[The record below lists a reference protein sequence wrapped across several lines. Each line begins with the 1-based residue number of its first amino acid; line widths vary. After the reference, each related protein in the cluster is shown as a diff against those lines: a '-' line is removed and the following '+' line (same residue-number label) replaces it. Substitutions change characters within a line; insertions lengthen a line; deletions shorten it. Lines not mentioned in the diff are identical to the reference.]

1 MNSSFYF
8 KFAKTNLKKNSKT
21 YLPYILACISAIIM
35 FYTMDCIV
43 LNEGL
48 DKIRSAGSLKMVLKF
63 AVKVIALF
71 SIVFLFYTNS
81 FLIKRRKK
89 EIGLYN
95 VLGMEKKH
103 IAKVLSIETA
113 IVAVISLVLGVLGG
127 IIIGKLIFLILI
139 NLMKLDITIS
149 SSFSLSMPAIIQTI
163 ELFSMI
169 FASTLIVNLLQ
180 VKLTNPIELLKGG
193 QKGEKEPK
201 TSWIL
206 AILGVI
212 ELAVGYGLAINLE
225 SPLKAFNIFF
235 IAVILVIAGT
245 YSTFIA
251 GSIAFL
257 KILKKNK
264 KFFYKTNNFVL
275 VSGMIYR
282 MKQNA
287 VGLANICILSTAVL
301 LTISTT
307 VALYAGQES
316 SLKIT
321 YPLDVA
327 ISIGNAT
334 AKATAKEKDKVANMI
349 KEEAHKTDVTL
360 KNQVEFDHKE
370 LMTLQNKNSFEI
382 PKADVSVMT
391 DIKSIKIYTLED
403 YNKIE
408 GKAVSLKDNE
418 VLIFS
423 VGKEFNYDSIVISGK
438 KFKVKGKLNK
448 IKIANKNKN
457 NIIDEYRIIVKDMN
471 AFKDTSEEKNVKGFV
486 NANESISFD
495 IDGNK
500 EDTIKFC
507 DSLKSHINAM
517 KNSSFKSIYTDRE
530 DFYIFNGGFIFIGC
544 FLGLLF
550 TMGTVL
556 IIYYKQISEGYDDSE
571 RFKILQKVG
580 MSKKEVKNTINKQI
594 LMVFFLPLAV
604 AVIHIA
610 VAFNVVSK
618 LLSLFGLFSTSALIL
633 AIAGTVVIFAVLY
646 AVVYGLTAKTY
657 YKIVQQEN

>member
-21 YLPYILACISAIIM
+21 YLPYMLACICSIIM
-35 FYTMDCIV
+35 FYTMDCLV

-48 DKIRSAGSLKMVLKF
+48 NKIRRPETLKMILKF
-63 AVKVIALF
+63 AVKVIAVF

-103 IAKVLSIETA
+103 IAKVLSIETI
-113 IVAVISLVLGVLGG
+113 IVAATSLVLGILGG
-127 IIIGKLIFLILI
+127 IIVGKLMFLILI

-149 SSFSLSMPAIIQTI
+149 SSFSLSVPAIIQTI

-169 FASTLIVNLLQ
+169 FVATLIANLLQ

-193 QKGEKEPK
+193 QKGEKQPK

-206 AILGVI
+206 AISGVI
-212 ELAVGYGLAINLE
+212 ELAVGYGLALYME
-225 SPLKAFNIFF
+225 SPLKAFVIFF

-245 YSTFIA
+245 YSTFTA

-264 KFFYKTNNFVL
+264 KFFYKTNNFVS

-307 VALYAGQES
+307 VALYVGQES

-327 ISIGNAT
+327 ISIGNSS
-334 AKATAKEKDKVANMI
+334 AKEKDSVANMI
-349 KEEAHKTDVTL
+349 KEEAHKSNVTL
-360 KNQVEFDHKE
+360 KNGVEFEDKE
-370 LMTLQNKNSFEI
+370 LMTLQNGNSFKTA
-382 PKADVSVMT
+382 KADLSALSG
-391 DIKSIKIYTLED
+391 IKSIHLYTLED
-403 YNKIE
+403 YNKME
-408 GKAVSLKDNE
+408 GKATSLKDNE

-438 KFKVKGKLNK
+438 EFKVKGKLNK

-457 NIIDEYRIIVKDMN
+457 NLVDDYRIIVKDMTTL
-471 AFKDTSEEKNVKGFV
+471 KDAYEEKNANELV
-486 NANESISFD
+486 NATHRIAFD

-507 DSLKSHINAM
+507 DSLKNHINAM
-517 KNSSFKSIYTDRE
+517 KDIDFESIYTARE
-530 DFYIFNGGFIFIGC
+530 DFYIVNGGFIFIGC

-571 RFKILQKVG
+571 RFKIMQKVG

-604 AVIHIA
+604 AAVHIA

>member
-48 DKIRSAGSLKMVLKF
+48 DKIKGADSLKMILKF
-63 AVKVIALF
+63 AVNVIALF

-103 IAKVLSIETA
+103 IAKVLSIETV
-113 IVAVISLVLGVLGG
+113 IVATISLVLGILGG
-127 IIIGKLIFLILI
+127 IIVGKLMFLILI

-149 SSFSLSMPAIIQTI
+149 SSFSLSVPAIIQTI

-169 FASTLIVNLLQ
+169 FVAILIGNLLQ

-206 AILGVI
+206 AISGVI
-212 ELAVGYGLAINLE
+212 ELAIGYGLAMYIE
-225 SPLKAFNIFF
+225 SPLKVFDIFF

-245 YSTFIA
+245 YSTFTA
-251 GSIAFL
+251 GSIALL
-257 KILKKNK
+257 KMLKKNK
-264 KFFYKTNNFVL
+264 KFFYKTKNFVS

-316 SLKIT
+316 SLKIS

-334 AKATAKEKDKVANMI
+334 AKEKDRVANMI
-349 KEEAHKTDVTL
+349 KEEAEKSGVTL
-360 KNQVEFDHKE
+360 KNQVELDDKE
-370 LMTLQNKNSFEI
+370 LMTFQNENSFKI
-382 PKADVSVMT
+382 AKADVSVMS
-391 DIKSIKIYTLED
+391 DIKSLHLYTLED
-403 YNKIE
+403 YNKME
-408 GKAVSLKDNE
+408 GKAVALKDNE

-438 KFKVKGKLNK
+438 EFKVKGKLNK

-457 NIIDEYRIIVKDMN
+457 NLIDEYRIIVKDTN
-471 AFKDTSEEKNVKGFV
+471 ALKDTYEEKNANELV
-486 NANESISFD
+486 NANASIAFD
-495 IDGNK
+495 IDGTK

-517 KNSSFKSIYTDRE
+517 KDSNFQSIYTDRE
-530 DFYIFNGGFIFIGC
+530 EFYIFNGGFIFIGC

-571 RFKILQKVG
+571 RFKIMQKVG

-618 LLSLFGLFSTSALIL
+618 LLSLFGLFSTSTLIL
-633 AIAGTVVIFAVLY
+633 AIAGTVAIFAVLY
-646 AVVYGLTAKTY
+646 AVVYRLTAKTY

>member
-1 MNSSFYF
+1 MNNSLYF
-8 KFAKTNLKKNSKT
+8 RIAKTNLKKNSKT

-48 DKIRSAGSLKMVLKF
+48 DKIRGAGSLKMILKF
-63 AVKVIALF
+63 AVKVIGLF

-103 IAKVLSIETA
+103 IAKVLFIETI
-113 IVAVISLVLGVLGG
+113 IVAVTSLGLGVLGG
-127 IIIGKLIFLILI
+127 IILGKLMFLILI

-149 SSFSLSMPAIIQTI
+149 SSFSLSLPAIIQTV
-163 ELFSMI
+163 ELFIVI
-169 FASTLIVNLLQ
+169 FVATLIANLLQ
-180 VKLTNPIELLKGG
+180 VKLISPIELLKGG

-206 AILGVI
+206 AIFGVI
-212 ELAVGYGLAINLE
+212 ELAVGYGLAMYID
-225 SPLKAFNIFF
+225 SPLKAITTFF

-245 YSTFIA
+245 YSTFTA

-264 KFFYKTNNFVL
+264 KFFYKTKNFVS

-321 YPLDVA
+321 YPLDVT
-327 ISIGNAT
+327 ISIGNIA
-334 AKATAKEKDKVANMI
+334 AKEKDRVANMI
-349 KEEAHKTDVTL
+349 KEEATKSGVTL
-360 KNQVEFDHKE
+360 KNQVEFDDRQ
-370 LMTLQNKNSFEI
+370 LITLQNKNSFKIANKENI
-382 PKADVSVMT
+382 SVMS
-391 DIKSIKIYTLED
+391 DIKSIHLYTLEA
-403 YNKIE
+403 YNKME
-408 GKAVSLKDNE
+408 GKVVTLKDNE

-423 VGKEFNYDSIVISGK
+423 VGKEFNYDSIVINDK
-438 KFKVKGKLNK
+438 KFKVKDKLNN

-457 NIIDEYRIIVKDMN
+457 NLTDEYRIIVKDMS
-471 AFKDTSEEKNVKGFV
+471 TLKNTYEGK
-486 NANESISFD
+486 NANELVNATDSIAFD

-500 EDTIKFC
+500 EDTIQFC

-517 KNSSFKSIYTDRE
+517 KNSSFQSIYTDRE

-571 RFKILQKVG
+571 RFKIMQKVG

-618 LLSLFGLFSTSALIL
+618 LLSLFGLFSTSTLIL

-646 AVVYGLTAKTY
+646 AVVYRLTAKTY
-657 YKIVQQEN
+657 YKIVQKEN

>member
-48 DKIRSAGSLKMVLKF
+48 DKIRRAEALKMILKS

-71 SIVFLFYTNS
+71 SMIFLFYTNS

-103 IAKVLSIETA
+103 IAKVLSIETV
-113 IVAVISLVLGVLGG
+113 IVAIISLVLGILGG
-127 IIIGKLIFLILI
+127 IIVGKLMFLILI

-149 SSFSLSMPAIIQTI
+149 SSFSISVPAMIQTI

-169 FASTLIVNLLQ
+169 FAATLIVNLLQ
-180 VKLTNPIELLKGG
+180 VRLANPIQLLKGG

-206 AILGVI
+206 AISGVI
-212 ELAVGYGLAINLE
+212 ELAVGYGLAMYIE
-225 SPLKAFNIFF
+225 SPLKAFTIFC
-235 IAVILVIAGT
+235 IGVILIIAGT

-264 KFFYKTNNFVL
+264 KFFYKTKNFVS

-287 VGLANICILSTAVL
+287 VGMANICILSTAVL

-307 VALYAGQES
+307 VALYVGQES
-316 SLKIT
+316 SLKIA

-327 ISIGNAT
+327 ISIRNRA
-334 AKATAKEKDKVANMI
+334 ATAKEKDKVANMI
-349 KEEAHKTDVTL
+349 KEEAHKSHVTL
-360 KNQVEFDHKE
+360 KNQVEFDDKE
-370 LMTLQNKNSFEI
+370 LMTLQDKNSFKI
-382 PKADVSVMT
+382 PNPEVPVAT
-391 DIKSIKIYTLED
+391 DIKSIYLYTLKD
-403 YNKIE
+403 YNKME
-408 GKAVSLKDNE
+408 GKSVALKDNE

-423 VGKEFNYDSIVISGK
+423 DGKEFNYDSIVINDK
-438 KFKVKGKLNK
+438 KFKVKDNLNK

-457 NIIDEYRIIVKDMN
+457 EVIDKYRIIVKDMN
-471 AFKDTSEEKNVKGFV
+471 TLKDISEEKNVTGFV
-486 NANESISFD
+486 NSNESIAFD

-500 EDTIKFC
+500 EDALKFC
-507 DSLKSHINAM
+507 DSLKSHITAM
-517 KNSSFKSIYTDRE
+517 KDINLKSIYTARE
-530 DFYIFNGGFIFIGC
+530 DFYILNGGFIFIGC

-571 RFKILQKVG
+571 RFKIMQKVG

-594 LMVFFLPLAV
+594 LMVFFFPLAV

-610 VAFNVVSK
+610 FTFNVVSK
-618 LLSLFGLFSTSALIL
+618 LLSWFGLFRTSTLIL

>member
-1 MNSSFYF
+1 
-8 KFAKTNLKKNSKT
+8 
-21 YLPYILACISAIIM
+21 
-35 FYTMDCIV
+35 
-43 LNEGL
+43 
-48 DKIRSAGSLKMVLKF
+48 
-63 AVKVIALF
+63 
-71 SIVFLFYTNS
+71 
-81 FLIKRRKK
+81 
-89 EIGLYN
+89 
-95 VLGMEKKH
+95 
-103 IAKVLSIETA
+103 
-113 IVAVISLVLGVLGG
+113 
-127 IIIGKLIFLILI
+127 
-139 NLMKLDITIS
+139 
-149 SSFSLSMPAIIQTI
+149 QTI

-169 FASTLIVNLLQ
+169 FVATLIANLLQ

-201 TSWIL
+201 ASWIL
-206 AILGVI
+206 AISGVI
-212 ELAVGYGLAINLE
+212 ELAVGYGLAIYIE
-225 SPLKAFNIFF
+225 TPLKAFTIFF

-245 YSTFIA
+245 YSTFTA

-257 KILKKNK
+257 KMLKKNK
-264 KFFYKTNNFVL
+264 KFFYKTKNFVS

-321 YPLDVA
+321 YPLDVS
-327 ISIGNAT
+327 ISIRNA
-334 AKATAKEKDKVANMI
+334 AAKEKDKVANMI
-349 KEEAHKTDVTL
+349 KEEAAKSHVTL
-360 KNQVEFDHKE
+360 KNQVEFDDKE
-370 LMTLQNKNSFEI
+370 LMTLQDKNSFKI
-382 PKADVSVMT
+382 LKADVPDVS
-391 DIKSIKIYTLED
+391 DIRSIHLYTLEA
-403 YNKIE
+403 YNKME
-408 GKAVSLKDNE
+408 GKAVALKDNE

-423 VGKEFNYDSIVISGK
+423 VGKEFDYDSIVISGK
-438 KFKVKGKLNK
+438 EFKVKDKLNK

-457 NIIDEYRIIVKDMN
+457 NLTDEYRIVVKDMN
-471 AFKDTSEEKNVKGFV
+471 TLKDIYEQKSTNELA
-486 NANESISFD
+486 NATDSIAFD

-507 DSLKSHINAM
+507 DSLNSHINSV

-571 RFKILQKVG
+571 RFKIMQKVG

-604 AVIHIA
+604 AVIHIV

-618 LLSLFGLFSTSALIL
+618 LLTLFGLFSTSTLIL
-633 AIAGTVVIFAVLY
+633 SIAGTVVIFAVLY
-646 AVVYGLTAKTY
+646 SVVYGLTAKTY

>member
-1 MNSSFYF
+1 MNKSFYF

-48 DKIRSAGSLKMVLKF
+48 NKIRSAGSLKMILKF
-63 AVKVIALF
+63 AIKVIGLF

-103 IAKVLSIETA
+103 IAKVLSIETV
-113 IVAVISLVLGVLGG
+113 IVAIISLVLGILGG
-127 IIIGKLIFLILI
+127 IIVGKLMFLILI

-149 SSFSLSMPAIIQTI
+149 SSFSISVPAIIQTI

-169 FASTLIVNLLQ
+169 FVATLIANLLQ

-201 TSWIL
+201 ASWIL
-206 AILGVI
+206 AISGVI
-212 ELAVGYGLAINLE
+212 ELAVGYGPAMYIE
-225 SPLKAFNIFF
+225 TPLKAFNIFF
-235 IAVILVIAGT
+235 IAVILVIVGT
-245 YSTFIA
+245 YSTFTA
-251 GSIAFL
+251 GSIALL
-257 KILKKNK
+257 KMLKKNK
-264 KFFYKTNNFVL
+264 KFFYKTKNFVS

-307 VALYAGQES
+307 IALYAGQES

-321 YPLDVA
+321 YPLDVS
-327 ISIGNAT
+327 ISIRN
-334 AKATAKEKDKVANMI
+334 ATAKEKDKVANMI
-349 KEEAHKTDVTL
+349 KEEAAKSHVTL
-360 KNQVEFDHKE
+360 KNQVEFDDKE
-370 LMTLQNKNSFEI
+370 LMTLQNENSFKI
-382 PKADVSVMT
+382 LKADVPDVS
-391 DIKSIKIYTLED
+391 DIRSIHLYTLEA
-403 YNKIE
+403 YNKME
-408 GKAVSLKDNE
+408 GKAVALKDNE

-438 KFKVKGKLNK
+438 EFKVKDKLNK

-457 NIIDEYRIIVKDMN
+457 NLIDEYRIIVKDMN
-471 AFKDTSEEKNVKGFV
+471 TIKDTYEEKN
-486 NANESISFD
+486 ANELINATHRIAFD

-507 DSLKSHINAM
+507 DSLKSHINNV

-571 RFKILQKVG
+571 RFKIMQKVG

-610 VAFNVVSK
+610 VAINVVSK
-618 LLSLFGLFSTSALIL
+618 LLTLFGLFSTSTLIL
-633 AIAGTVVIFAVLY
+633 SIAGTVVIFAVLY

>member
-1 MNSSFYF
+1 MNKSFYL
-8 KFAKTNLKKNSKT
+8 KFAKTNLKKNRKT

-48 DKIRSAGSLKMVLKF
+48 NKIRSAGSLKMILKF
-63 AVKVIALF
+63 AIKVIGLF

-103 IAKVLSIETA
+103 IAKVLSIETV
-113 IVAVISLVLGVLGG
+113 IVAIISLVLGILGG
-127 IIIGKLIFLILI
+127 IIVGKLMFLILI

-149 SSFSLSMPAIIQTI
+149 SSFSISVPAIIQTI

-169 FASTLIVNLLQ
+169 FVATLIANLLQ

-201 TSWIL
+201 ASWIL
-206 AILGVI
+206 AISGVI
-212 ELAVGYGLAINLE
+212 ELAVGYGLAMYIE
-225 SPLKAFNIFF
+225 TPLKAFNIFF
-235 IAVILVIAGT
+235 IAVILVIVGT
-245 YSTFIA
+245 YSTFTA
-251 GSIAFL
+251 GSIALL
-257 KILKKNK
+257 KMLKKNK
-264 KFFYKTNNFVL
+264 KFFYKTKNFVS

-327 ISIGNAT
+327 ISIRN
-334 AKATAKEKDKVANMI
+334 ATAKEKDKVANMI
-349 KEEAHKTDVTL
+349 KEEAAKSDVTL
-360 KNQVEFDHKE
+360 KNQVEFDDKE
-370 LMTLQNKNSFEI
+370 LMTLQNENSFKI
-382 PKADVSVMT
+382 ANKADNLSFMS
-391 DIKSIKIYTLED
+391 DIKSIHLYTLEA
-403 YNKIE
+403 YNKME
-408 GKAVSLKDNE
+408 GKSVALKDNE

-438 KFKVKGKLNK
+438 KFKVKDKLNN

-457 NIIDEYRIIVKDMN
+457 NLTDEYRIVVKDMN
-471 AFKDTSEEKNVKGFV
+471 TLKDIYEQKSTNELA
-486 NANESISFD
+486 NATDRIAFD

-507 DSLKSHINAM
+507 DSLNSHITAM
-517 KNSSFKSIYTDRE
+517 KDISFKSIYTDRE

-571 RFKILQKVG
+571 RFKIMQKVG

-618 LLSLFGLFSTSALIL
+618 LLSLFGLFSTNTLIL
-633 AIAGTVVIFAVLY
+633 SIAGTVVIFAVLY

>member
-35 FYTMDCIV
+35 FYTMDCVV

-48 DKIRSAGSLKMVLKF
+48 DKIRRADDLKMILKS

-71 SIVFLFYTNS
+71 SMVFLFYTNS

-103 IAKVLSIETA
+103 IAKVLSIETV
-113 IVAVISLVLGVLGG
+113 IVAIISLVLGILGG
-127 IIIGKLIFLILI
+127 IIVGKLMFLILI

-149 SSFSLSMPAIIQTI
+149 SSFSISVPAIIQTI
-163 ELFSMI
+163 GLFSMI
-169 FASTLIVNLLQ
+169 FAAILIANLLQ
-180 VKLTNPIELLKGG
+180 VKLKSPIELLKGG

-201 TSWIL
+201 ASWIL
-206 AILGVI
+206 AVSGVI
-212 ELAVGYGLAINLE
+212 ELAVGYGLEINIE
-225 SPLKAFNIFF
+225 SPLKAFTIFS
-235 IAVILVIAGT
+235 IAVILIIVGT

-257 KILKKNK
+257 KVLKKNK
-264 KFFYKTNNFVL
+264 KFFYKTKNFVS

-287 VGLANICILSTAVL
+287 VGLATICILSTAVL

-316 SLKIT
+316 GLKIA

-334 AKATAKEKDKVANMI
+334 ATEKDKVANMI
-349 KEEAHKTDVTL
+349 KEEANKSHITL
-360 KNQVEFDHKE
+360 KNQIEFYDKQ
-370 LMTLQNKNSFEI
+370 LMTVQNENSFKI
-382 PKADVSVMT
+382 PKLEGAGTT
-391 DIKSIKIYTLED
+391 DFKSIHLYTLED

-408 GKAVSLKDNE
+408 GKDVSLKDNE

-423 VGKEFNYDSIVISGK
+423 VSKEFNYDSIVISDK
-438 KFKVKGKLNK
+438 KFKVKDKLDK

-457 NIIDEYRIIVKDMN
+457 KITGEYRIIVKDMN
-471 AFKDTSEEKNVKGFV
+471 TLKDIYEEKN
-486 NANESISFD
+486 ANELVFANDRIAFD

-500 EDTIKFC
+500 EETIKFC
-507 DSLKSHINAM
+507 DSLKSRISVM
-517 KNSSFKSIYTDRE
+517 KNSYLLSIYTDRE
-530 DFYIFNGGFIFIGC
+530 NFYIVNGGFIFIGC
-544 FLGLLF
+544 FLALLF

-571 RFKILQKVG
+571 RFKIMQKVG

-610 VAFNVVSK
+610 VAFNVVFK
-618 LLSLFGLFSTSALIL
+618 LLSWFGLYSTSTLIL

-657 YKIVQQEN
+657 YKIVQKEN

>member
-48 DKIRSAGSLKMVLKF
+48 DKIRSADSLKMILKF
-63 AVKVIALF
+63 AVKVIGLF

-103 IAKVLSIETA
+103 IAKVLSIETV
-113 IVAVISLVLGVLGG
+113 IVATISLVLGILGG
-127 IIIGKLIFLILI
+127 IIVGKLMFLILI

-149 SSFSLSMPAIIQTI
+149 SSFSISVPAIIQTI
-163 ELFSMI
+163 GLFSMI
-169 FASTLIVNLLQ
+169 FAAILIGNLLQ

-206 AILGVI
+206 AISGVI
-212 ELAVGYGLAINLE
+212 ELAVGYGLAMYME
-225 SPLKAFNIFF
+225 SPLKAFTTFF

-245 YSTFIA
+245 YSTFTA

-264 KFFYKTNNFVL
+264 KFFYKTKNFVS

-307 VALYAGQES
+307 VALYVGQES
-316 SLKIT
+316 SLKIA
-321 YPLDVA
+321 YPLDVS
-327 ISIGNAT
+327 ISIGNRA
-334 AKATAKEKDKVANMI
+334 AKENDKVANMI
-349 KEEAHKTDVTL
+349 KEEAAKSHVTL
-360 KNQVEFDHKE
+360 KNQVEFDDKE
-370 LMTLQNKNSFEI
+370 LITLQDKNSFKI
-382 PKADVSVMT
+382 PKADVPVTT
-391 DIKSIKIYTLED
+391 DIKSIHLYTLED
-403 YNKIE
+403 YNKME

-423 VGKEFNYDSIVISGK
+423 VGKEFNYDSIVINGK
-438 KFKVKGKLNK
+438 EFKVKDNLNK

-457 NIIDEYRIIVKDMN
+457 NLIDEYRIIVKDMN
-471 AFKDTSEEKNVKGFV
+471 TLKDTSEEKNVTGFV
-486 NANESISFD
+486 FANDRIAFD
-495 IDGNK
+495 VDGNK

-507 DSLKSHINAM
+507 DSLKSHITAM
-517 KNSSFKSIYTDRE
+517 KDSNFKSIYTDRE

-571 RFKILQKVG
+571 RFKIMQKVG

-618 LLSLFGLFSTSALIL
+618 LLSLFGLFSTNILIL
-633 AIAGTVVIFAVLY
+633 SIAGTVVIFAVLY

>member
-1 MNSSFYF
+1 MNNSLYF
-8 KFAKTNLKKNSKT
+8 RIAKTNLKKNSKT

-48 DKIRSAGSLKMVLKF
+48 DKIRGAGSLKMILKF
-63 AVKVIALF
+63 AVKVIGLF

-103 IAKVLSIETA
+103 IAKVLFIETV
-113 IVAVISLVLGVLGG
+113 IVAVTSLVLGILGG
-127 IIIGKLIFLILI
+127 IIVGKLMFLILI

-149 SSFSLSMPAIIQTI
+149 SSFSLSLPAIIQTV
-163 ELFSMI
+163 ELFIVI
-169 FASTLIVNLLQ
+169 FVATLIVNLLQ
-180 VKLTNPIELLKGG
+180 VKLISPIELLKGG

-206 AILGVI
+206 AIFGVI
-212 ELAVGYGLAINLE
+212 ELAVGYGLAINID
-225 SPLKAFNIFF
+225 SPLKAITTFF

-245 YSTFIA
+245 YSTFTA

-264 KFFYKTNNFVL
+264 KFFYKTKNFVS

-287 VGLANICILSTAVL
+287 IGLANICILSTAVL

-321 YPLDVA
+321 YPLDVT
-327 ISIGNAT
+327 ISIGNIA
-334 AKATAKEKDKVANMI
+334 AKEKDRVANMI
-349 KEEAHKTDVTL
+349 KEEATKSGVTL
-360 KNQVEFDHKE
+360 KSQVEFDDKQ
-370 LMTLQNKNSFEI
+370 LITLQNKNSFKIANKENI
-382 PKADVSVMT
+382 SVMS
-391 DIKSIKIYTLED
+391 DIKSIHLYTLEA
-403 YNKIE
+403 YNKME
-408 GKAVSLKDNE
+408 GKVVTLKDNE

-423 VGKEFNYDSIVISGK
+423 VGKEFNYDSIVINDK
-438 KFKVKGKLNK
+438 KFKVKDKLNN

-457 NIIDEYRIIVKDMN
+457 NLTDEYRIIVKDMS
-471 AFKDTSEEKNVKGFV
+471 TLKNTYEGK
-486 NANESISFD
+486 NANELVNATDSIAFD

-500 EDTIKFC
+500 EDTIQFC

-517 KNSSFKSIYTDRE
+517 KNSSFQSIYTDRE

-571 RFKILQKVG
+571 RFKIMQKVG

-594 LMVFFLPLAV
+594 LIVFFLPLAV

-618 LLSLFGLFSTSALIL
+618 LLSLFGLFSTSTLIL

-646 AVVYGLTAKTY
+646 AVVYRLTAKTY
-657 YKIVQQEN
+657 YKIVQKEN

>member
-48 DKIRSAGSLKMVLKF
+48 DKIRRAETLKMILKF
-63 AVKVIALF
+63 AVKVIAIF

-103 IAKVLSIETA
+103 IAKVLSIETL
-113 IVAVISLVLGVLGG
+113 IVAAISLVLGIFGG
-127 IIIGKLIFLILI
+127 IIVGKLMFLILI
-139 NLMKLDITIS
+139 NLTKLDITIS
-149 SSFSLSMPAIIQTI
+149 SSFSISVPAIIQTI
-163 ELFSMI
+163 ELFSII
-169 FASTLIVNLLQ
+169 FAAILIGNLLQ

-206 AILGVI
+206 AISGVI

-225 SPLKAFNIFF
+225 SPLKAFTTFF
-235 IAVILVIAGT
+235 IAVILVIVGT
-245 YSTFIA
+245 YSTFTA

-257 KILKKNK
+257 KMLKKNK
-264 KFFYKTNNFVL
+264 KFFYKTKNFVS

-327 ISIGNAT
+327 ISIRN
-334 AKATAKEKDKVANMI
+334 ATAKEKDKVANMI
-349 KEEAHKTDVTL
+349 KEEAVKSDVTL
-360 KNQVEFDHKE
+360 KSQVEFDDKE
-370 LMTLQNKNSFEI
+370 LMTVQDKNSFKI
-382 PKADVSVMT
+382 LKADVPDVS
-391 DIKSIKIYTLED
+391 DIRSIHLYTLEA
-403 YNKIE
+403 YNKME
-408 GKAVSLKDNE
+408 GKAVALKDNE

-457 NIIDEYRIIVKDMN
+457 NLIDEYRIIVKDMN
-471 AFKDTSEEKNVKGFV
+471 IIKDTHEEKN
-486 NANESISFD
+486 ANELINATHRIAFD

-507 DSLKSHINAM
+507 DSLKSHINDM
-517 KNSSFKSIYTDRE
+517 KNSSFQSIYTARE
-530 DFYIFNGGFIFIGC
+530 EFYIDNGGFIFIGC

-550 TMGTVL
+550 TMGIVL

-571 RFKILQKVG
+571 RFKIMQKVG
-580 MSKKEVKNTINKQI
+580 MSKKQVKNTINKQI

-604 AVIHIA
+604 AAIHIA

-618 LLSLFGLFSTSALIL
+618 LLSLFGPFSTSTLIL
-633 AIAGTVVIFAVLY
+633 AISGTVVIFAVLY

>member
-21 YLPYILACISAIIM
+21 YLPYILACISSIIM

-103 IAKVLSIETA
+103 IAKVLSIETV
-113 IVAVISLVLGVLGG
+113 IVAAISLVLGILGG
-127 IIIGKLIFLILI
+127 IIVGKLIFLMLI

-149 SSFSLSMPAIIQTI
+149 SSFSISVPAIIQTI

-169 FASTLIVNLLQ
+169 FAAVLIGNLLQ

-201 TSWIL
+201 ISWIL
-206 AILGVI
+206 AISGVI
-212 ELAVGYGLAINLE
+212 ELAVGYGLAMYIE
-225 SPLKAFNIFF
+225 SPLKAFTTFF
-235 IAVILVIAGT
+235 IAVILVIVGT
-245 YSTFIA
+245 YSTFTA
-251 GSIAFL
+251 GSIALL
-257 KILKKNK
+257 KMLKKNK
-264 KFFYKTNNFVL
+264 KFFYKTKNFVS

-301 LTISTT
+301 LTVSTT

-327 ISIGNAT
+327 ISIRN
-334 AKATAKEKDKVANMI
+334 ATAKEKDSVANMI
-349 KEEAHKTDVTL
+349 KEEVHKSDVTL
-360 KNQVEFDHKE
+360 KNQVEFDDKE
-370 LMTLQNKNSFEI
+370 LMTVQDENSFKI
-382 PKADVSVMT
+382 ANKADDISVVMS
-391 DIKSIKIYTLED
+391 DIKSIHFYTLED
-403 YNKIE
+403 YNKME
-408 GKAVSLKDNE
+408 GKAASLKDNE

-423 VGKEFNYDSIVISGK
+423 IGKEFNYDSIVISGK
-438 KFKVKGKLNK
+438 EFKVKGKLNK

-457 NIIDEYRIIVKDMN
+457 NIIDEYRIVVKDMN
-471 AFKDTSEEKNVKGFV
+471 TVKDTYEEKNANELV
-486 NANESISFD
+486 NATHRIAFD

-500 EDTIKFC
+500 ENTIKFC

-517 KNSSFKSIYTDRE
+517 KDSNFKSIYTDRQ
-530 DFYIFNGGFIFIGC
+530 DFYIVNGGFIFIGC

-556 IIYYKQISEGYDDSE
+556 IIYYKQMSEGYDDCE

-580 MSKKEVKNTINKQI
+580 MSKKEVRNTINKQI

-618 LLSLFGLFSTSALIL
+618 LLSLFGLFSTSALIF

-646 AVVYGLTAKTY
+646 VVVYGLTAKTY
-657 YKIVQQEN
+657 YKIVQQE

>member
-48 DKIRSAGSLKMVLKF
+48 DKIRHADTLKMILKF
-63 AVKVIALF
+63 AVKVIGLF

-103 IAKVLSIETA
+103 IAKVLSIETL
-113 IVAVISLVLGVLGG
+113 IIAVISLVLGILGG
-127 IIIGKLIFLILI
+127 IIVGKLMFLILI
-139 NLMKLDITIS
+139 NLTKLDITIS
-149 SSFSLSMPAIIQTI
+149 SSFSISVPAIIQTI
-163 ELFSMI
+163 ELFSII
-169 FASTLIVNLLQ
+169 FAAILIGNLLQ

-206 AILGVI
+206 AISGVI

-225 SPLKAFNIFF
+225 SPLKAFTTFF
-235 IAVILVIAGT
+235 IAVILVIVGT
-245 YSTFIA
+245 YSTFTA

-257 KILKKNK
+257 KMLKKNK
-264 KFFYKTNNFVL
+264 KFFYKTKNFVS

-316 SLKIT
+316 SLKIA
-321 YPLDVA
+321 YPLDVS

-334 AKATAKEKDKVANMI
+334 ALGKDRVANMI
-349 KEEAHKTDVTL
+349 KEEAHKSHVTL
-360 KNQVEFDHKE
+360 NNQVEFDDKE
-370 LMTLQNKNSFEI
+370 LMTLQDKNSFKTA
-382 PKADVSVMT
+382 KADVPDVS
-391 DIKSIKIYTLED
+391 DIKSIHLYTLEA
-403 YNKIE
+403 YNKME
-408 GKAVSLKDNE
+408 GKAVALKDNE

-438 KFKVKGKLNK
+438 KFKVKEKLNK

-457 NIIDEYRIIVKDMN
+457 NLIDEYRIIVKDMN
-471 AFKDTSEEKNVKGFV
+471 SLKDTYEEKN
-486 NANESISFD
+486 ANELINVTHRIAFD

-507 DSLKSHINAM
+507 DSLKSHINDM
-517 KNSSFKSIYTDRE
+517 KNSSFQSIYTARE
-530 DFYIFNGGFIFIGC
+530 EFYIDNGGFIFIGC

-550 TMGTVL
+550 TMGIVL
-556 IIYYKQISEGYDDSE
+556 IIYYKQISEGYDDGE
-571 RFKILQKVG
+571 RFKIMQKVG
-580 MSKKEVKNTINKQI
+580 MSKKQVKNTINKQI

-604 AVIHIA
+604 AAIHIA

-618 LLSLFGLFSTSALIL
+618 ILSLFGPFSTSTLIL
-633 AIAGTVVIFAVLY
+633 AISGTVVIFAVLY

>member
-1 MNSSFYF
+1 MNRSFYF

-21 YLPYILACISAIIM
+21 YLPYIIASICAIIM
-35 FYTMDCIV
+35 FYTMDCLV

-48 DKIRSAGSLKMVLKF
+48 NKIRRADALKMILKS

-71 SIVFLFYTNS
+71 SMVFLFYTNS

-103 IAKVLSIETA
+103 IAKVLSIETV
-113 IVAVISLVLGVLGG
+113 IVAIISLGLGILGG
-127 IIIGKLIFLILI
+127 IIVGKLIFLILI

-149 SSFSLSMPAIIQTI
+149 SSFSLSVPAIIQTI
-163 ELFSMI
+163 GLFSMI
-169 FASTLIVNLLQ
+169 FASILIVNLLQ
-180 VKLTNPIELLKGG
+180 VKLKSPIELLKGG

-206 AILGVI
+206 AISGII
-212 ELAVGYGLAINLE
+212 ELAVGYGIAMYIE
-225 SPLKAFNIFF
+225 SPLKEFTIFC
-235 IAVILVIAGT
+235 IGVILVIAGT

-257 KILKKNK
+257 KMLKKNK
-264 KFFYKTNNFVL
+264 KFFYKTNNFVS

-307 VALYAGQES
+307 VALYVGQES
-316 SLKIT
+316 SLKIA
-321 YPLDVA
+321 YPLDVS
-327 ISIGNAT
+327 ISIGNKA
-334 AKATAKEKDKVANMI
+334 AKANDKVANMI
-349 KEEAHKTDVTL
+349 KEEADKSHVTL
-360 KNQVEFDHKE
+360 KNQIEFYDKQ
-370 LMTLQNKNSFEI
+370 LMTVQNENSFKI
-382 PKADVSVMT
+382 PNLEGLVTT
-391 DIKSIKIYTLED
+391 DFKFIHLNTLED
-403 YNKIE
+403 YNKME
-408 GKAVSLKDNE
+408 GKAASLKDNE

-438 KFKVKGKLNK
+438 KFKVKDHLNK

-457 NIIDEYRIIVKDMN
+457 NMADKYIIIVKDMN
-471 AFKDTSEEKNVKGFV
+471 TLKDTSEEKNVTPCVSTNDRIGFDV
-486 NANESISFD
+486 
-495 IDGNK
+495 DGNK

-507 DSLKSHINAM
+507 DSLESHINAM
-517 KNSSFKSIYTDRE
+517 KDSRYRSIYAARE
-530 DFYIFNGGFIFIGC
+530 EAYIVNGGFIFIGC

-556 IIYYKQISEGYDDSE
+556 IIYYKQISEGYDDNE
-571 RFKILQKVG
+571 RFKIMQKVG

-594 LMVFFLPLAV
+594 LMVFFFPLAV
-604 AVIHIA
+604 AVMHI
-610 VAFNVVSK
+610 VFTFNVVSK
-618 LLSLFGLFSTSALIL
+618 LLSWFGLLSTSTSIL

>member
-1 MNSSFYF
+1 MNNSLYF
-8 KFAKTNLKKNSKT
+8 RIAKTNLKKNSKT

-48 DKIRSAGSLKMVLKF
+48 DKIRGAGSLKMILKF
-63 AVKVIALF
+63 AVKVIGLF
-71 SIVFLFYTNS
+71 SVVFLFYTNS

-103 IAKVLSIETA
+103 IAKVLFIETV
-113 IVAVISLVLGVLGG
+113 IVAVTSLVLGILGG
-127 IIIGKLIFLILI
+127 IIVGKLMFLILI

-149 SSFSLSMPAIIQTI
+149 SSFSLSLPAIIQTV
-163 ELFSMI
+163 ELFIVI
-169 FASTLIVNLLQ
+169 FVATLIVNLLQ
-180 VKLTNPIELLKGG
+180 VKLISPIELLKGG

-206 AILGVI
+206 AIFGVI
-212 ELAVGYGLAINLE
+212 ELAVGYGLAINID
-225 SPLKAFNIFF
+225 SPLKAITTFF

-245 YSTFIA
+245 YSTFTA

-264 KFFYKTNNFVL
+264 KFFYKTKNFVS

-321 YPLDVA
+321 YPLDVT
-327 ISIGNAT
+327 ISIGNIA
-334 AKATAKEKDKVANMI
+334 AKEKDRVANMI
-349 KEEAHKTDVTL
+349 KEEATKSGVTL
-360 KNQVEFDHKE
+360 KSQVEFDDKQ
-370 LMTLQNKNSFEI
+370 LITLQNKNSFKIANKENI
-382 PKADVSVMT
+382 SVMS
-391 DIKSIKIYTLED
+391 DIKSIHLYTLEA
-403 YNKIE
+403 YNKME
-408 GKAVSLKDNE
+408 GKVVTLKDNE

-423 VGKEFNYDSIVISGK
+423 VGKEFNYDSIVINDK
-438 KFKVKGKLNK
+438 KFKVKDKLNN

-457 NIIDEYRIIVKDMN
+457 NLTDEYRIIVKDMS
-471 AFKDTSEEKNVKGFV
+471 TLKNTYEGK
-486 NANESISFD
+486 NANELVNATDSIAFD

-500 EDTIKFC
+500 EDTIQFC

-517 KNSSFKSIYTDRE
+517 KNSSFQSIYTDRE

-571 RFKILQKVG
+571 RFKIMQKVG

-594 LMVFFLPLAV
+594 LIVFFLPLAV

-618 LLSLFGLFSTSALIL
+618 LLSLFGLFSTSTLIL

-646 AVVYGLTAKTY
+646 AVVYRLTAKTY
-657 YKIVQQEN
+657 YKIVQKEN

>member
-21 YLPYILACISAIIM
+21 YLPYILACICAIIM
-35 FYTMDCIV
+35 FYTMDCLA

-48 DKIRSAGSLKMVLKF
+48 DKIRRADALKMILKS

-71 SIVFLFYTNS
+71 SMVFLFYTNS

-103 IAKVLSIETA
+103 IAKVLSSETV
-113 IVAVISLVLGVLGG
+113 IVAIISLVLGILGG
-127 IIIGKLIFLILI
+127 IIVGKLMFLILI

-149 SSFSLSMPAIIQTI
+149 SSFSLSVPAIIQTI
-163 ELFSMI
+163 GLFSMI
-169 FASTLIVNLLQ
+169 FAAILIVNLLQ
-180 VKLTNPIELLKGG
+180 VKLKNPIELLKGG

-206 AILGVI
+206 AISGVI
-212 ELAVGYGLAINLE
+212 ELAVGYGLAINIE
-225 SPLKAFNIFF
+225 SPLKAFNIFC
-235 IAVILVIAGT
+235 IAVLLIIAGT

-264 KFFYKTNNFVL
+264 KFFYKTKNFVS

-307 VALYAGQES
+307 VALYVGQES
-316 SLKIT
+316 SLKIA
-321 YPLDVA
+321 YPLDVS
-327 ISIGNAT
+327 ISIKNRAT
-334 AKATAKEKDKVANMI
+334 TAKEKDKVANMI
-349 KEEAHKTDVTL
+349 KEEAHKSNVTL
-360 KNQVEFDHKE
+360 KNQVEFDDKE
-370 LMTLQNKNSFEI
+370 LITLQDKNSFKI
-382 PKADVSVMT
+382 PNPEVPITT
-391 DIKSIKIYTLED
+391 DLKSIHLYTLED
-403 YNKIE
+403 YNKME
-408 GKAVSLKDNE
+408 GKDASLKDNE

-423 VGKEFNYDSIVISGK
+423 IGKEFNYDSIVINDK
-438 KFKVKGKLNK
+438 KFKVKDNLNK

-457 NIIDEYRIIVKDMN
+457 KVIDEYRIIVKDMN
-471 AFKDTSEEKNVKGFV
+471 TLKDTSEDKDVTGFV
-486 NANESISFD
+486 NATESIAFD

-500 EDTIKFC
+500 EDALKFC

-517 KNSSFKSIYTDRE
+517 KNSNFKSIYTARE
-530 DFYIFNGGFIFIGC
+530 EFYILNGGFIFIGC

-556 IIYYKQISEGYDDSE
+556 IIYYKQISEGYDDSK
-571 RFKILQKVG
+571 RFKIMQKVG

-604 AVIHIA
+604 AVMHI
-610 VAFNVVSK
+610 VVTFNVVSK
-618 LLSLFGLFSTSALIL
+618 LLSWFGLFSTSTLIL

-646 AVVYGLTAKTY
+646 AIVYGLTAKTY

>member
-48 DKIRSAGSLKMVLKF
+48 DKIRRAETLKMILKF
-63 AVKVIALF
+63 AVKVIGLF

-103 IAKVLSIETA
+103 IAKVLSIETL
-113 IVAVISLVLGVLGG
+113 IVAAISLVLGILGG
-127 IIIGKLIFLILI
+127 IIVGKLMFLILI
-139 NLMKLDITIS
+139 NLTKLDITIS
-149 SSFSLSMPAIIQTI
+149 SSFSISVPAIIQTI
-163 ELFSMI
+163 ELFSII
-169 FASTLIVNLLQ
+169 FAAILIGNLLQ

-206 AILGVI
+206 AISGVI
-212 ELAVGYGLAINLE
+212 ELAVGYGLAMYLE
-225 SPLKAFNIFF
+225 SPLKAFTTFF
-235 IAVILVIAGT
+235 IAVILVIVGT
-245 YSTFIA
+245 YSTFTA

-257 KILKKNK
+257 KMLKKNK
-264 KFFYKTNNFVL
+264 KFFYKTKNFVS

-307 VALYAGQES
+307 VALYAGQER
-316 SLKIT
+316 SLKIA
-321 YPLDVA
+321 YPLDVS

-334 AKATAKEKDKVANMI
+334 AIGKDRVANMI
-349 KEEAHKTDVTL
+349 KEEAHKSDVTL
-360 KNQVEFDHKE
+360 KSQVEFDDKE
-370 LMTLQNKNSFEI
+370 LMTLQDKNSFKTA
-382 PKADVSVMT
+382 KADVPDVS
-391 DIKSIKIYTLED
+391 DIKSIHLYTLEA
-403 YNKIE
+403 YNKME
-408 GKAVSLKDNE
+408 GKDVALKDNE

-423 VGKEFNYDSIVISGK
+423 VGKEFNYDSIVINGK

-457 NIIDEYRIIVKDMN
+457 NLIDEYRIIVKDMN
-471 AFKDTSEEKNVKGFV
+471 FLKDTHEEKNAKGFV
-486 NANESISFD
+486 NATHRIAFD

-507 DSLKSHINAM
+507 DSLKSHINDM
-517 KNSSFKSIYTDRE
+517 KNSSFQSIYTARE
-530 DFYIFNGGFIFIGC
+530 EFYINNGGFIFIGC

-550 TMGTVL
+550 TMGIVL

-571 RFKILQKVG
+571 RFKIMQKVG
-580 MSKKEVKNTINKQI
+580 MSKKQVKNTINKQI

-604 AVIHIA
+604 AAIHIA

-618 LLSLFGLFSTSALIL
+618 ILSLFGPFSTSTLIL
-633 AIAGTVVIFAVLY
+633 AISGTVVIFAVLY
-646 AVVYGLTAKTY
+646 AAVYGLTAKTY

>member
-8 KFAKTNLKKNSKT
+8 KFAKTNLKKNSKA

-48 DKIRSAGSLKMVLKF
+48 DKIRSADALKMILKF
-63 AVKVIALF
+63 AVKVIGLF
-71 SIVFLFYTNS
+71 SIIFLFYTNS

-103 IAKVLSIETA
+103 IAKVLSIETL
-113 IVAVISLVLGVLGG
+113 IVAATSLALGILGG
-127 IIIGKLIFLILI
+127 IIVGKLMFLILI

-149 SSFSLSMPAIIQTI
+149 SSFSLSVPAIIQTL
-163 ELFSMI
+163 ELFIVI
-169 FASTLIVNLLQ
+169 FVATLVANLLQ
-180 VKLTNPIELLKGG
+180 VKITNPIELLKGG

-206 AILGVI
+206 AIFAVI
-212 ELAVGYGLAINLE
+212 ELAVGYGLAINIE
-225 SPLKAFNIFF
+225 SPLKAITIFF

-245 YSTFIA
+245 YSTFTA
-251 GSIAFL
+251 GSIALL

-264 KFFYKTNNFVL
+264 KFFYKTKNFVS

-287 VGLANICILSTAVL
+287 VGLASICILSTAVL

-327 ISIGNAT
+327 ISIGNRA
-334 AKATAKEKDKVANMI
+334 AKEKDIVANMI
-349 KEEAHKTDVTL
+349 KEEATKSDVTL
-360 KNQVEFDHKE
+360 KNQVEFDDKE
-370 LMTLQNKNSFEI
+370 LMTLQNENSFKI
-382 PKADVSVMT
+382 ANKADNLSVMS
-391 DIKSIKIYTLED
+391 DIKSIHLYTLEA
-403 YNKIE
+403 YNKME
-408 GKAVSLKDNE
+408 GKAVALKDNE

-423 VGKEFNYDSIVISGK
+423 VGKEFNYDSIVINDK
-438 KFKVKGKLNK
+438 KFKVKDKLNK

-457 NIIDEYRIIVKDMN
+457 NLVDEYRIVVKDMN
-471 AFKDTSEEKNVKGFV
+471 TLKDTYEQKSTNELS
-486 NANESISFD
+486 NATDSIAFD

-507 DSLKSHINAM
+507 NSLNNHINAI

-571 RFKILQKVG
+571 RFKIMQKVG

-618 LLSLFGLFSTSALIL
+618 LLSLFGLFSTNTLIL
-633 AIAGTVVIFAVLY
+633 SIAGTVVIFAVLY

>member
-1 MNSSFYF
+1 MNNSFYF

-21 YLPYILACISAIIM
+21 YLPYILACISAIII

-48 DKIRSAGSLKMVLKF
+48 DKIRHAERLKMILKF
-63 AVKVIALF
+63 AVKVIGLF

-103 IAKVLSIETA
+103 IAKVLSIETV
-113 IVAVISLVLGVLGG
+113 IVAAISLVLGILGG
-127 IIIGKLIFLILI
+127 IIVGKLIFLILI

-149 SSFSLSMPAIIQTI
+149 SSFSISVPAITQTI
-163 ELFSMI
+163 ELFSII
-169 FASTLIVNLLQ
+169 FVAILIGNLLQ

-206 AILGVI
+206 AISGVI

-225 SPLKAFNIFF
+225 SPLKAFVIFF
-235 IAVILVIAGT
+235 IAVILVIVGT
-245 YSTFIA
+245 YSTFTA

-257 KILKKNK
+257 KTLKKNK
-264 KFFYKTNNFVL
+264 KFFYKTKNFVS

-327 ISIGNAT
+327 ITIRNT
-334 AKATAKEKDKVANMI
+334 TAKEKDSVSNMI
-349 KEEAHKTDVTL
+349 KEEAAKSNVTL
-360 KNQVEFDHKE
+360 KNQVEFDNKE
-370 LMTLQNKNSFEI
+370 LMASQNENSFKI
-382 PKADVSVMT
+382 AKADVSVMS
-391 DIKSIKIYTLED
+391 DIKSIKIYTLGD
-403 YNKIE
+403 YNKME
-408 GKAVSLKDNE
+408 GKAVALKDNE

-423 VGKEFNYDSIVISGK
+423 VGKEFNYDSIVLNDK
-438 KFKVKGKLNK
+438 KFKVKDKLNK

-457 NIIDEYRIIVKDMN
+457 NIIDEYRIVVKDMN
-471 AFKDTSEEKNVKGFV
+471 TLKDTYEEKNVKELET
-486 NANESISFD
+486 ADDSIAFN

-500 EDTIKFC
+500 KDIIKFC
-507 DSLKSHINAM
+507 DSLKSHVNAM
-517 KNSSFKSIYTDRE
+517 KNSNFQSIYTDRE
-530 DFYIFNGGFIFIGC
+530 DFYILNGGFIFIGC

-571 RFKILQKVG
+571 RFKIMQKVG

-604 AVIHIA
+604 AAIHIA

-618 LLSLFGLFSTSALIL
+618 ILSLFGLYSNSTLIL

>member
-1 MNSSFYF
+1 MTSFFYF

-43 LNEGL
+43 LNKGL
-48 DKIRSAGSLKMVLKF
+48 DKMRRPETLKMILKF
-63 AVKVIALF
+63 AVKVIAIF
-71 SIVFLFYTNS
+71 STVFLFYTNS

-103 IAKVLSIETA
+103 IAKVLSIETV
-113 IVAVISLVLGVLGG
+113 IVAVTSLVLGILGG
-127 IIIGKLIFLILI
+127 IIVGKLMFLILI

-149 SSFSLSMPAIIQTI
+149 SSFSISVPAIIQTI

-169 FASTLIVNLLQ
+169 FAAVLIGNLLQ
-180 VKLTNPIELLKGG
+180 VKITNPIELLKGG

-201 TSWIL
+201 ISWIL
-206 AILGVI
+206 AISGII
-212 ELAVGYGLAINLE
+212 ELAVGYGLTINLD
-225 SPLKAFNIFF
+225 SPLEAFHIFF

-257 KILKKNK
+257 KMLKKNK
-264 KFFYKTNNFVL
+264 KFFYKTKNFVS

-287 VGLANICILSTAVL
+287 VGLANICILSSAVL

-316 SLKIT
+316 SLKIA

-327 ISIGNAT
+327 ISIGNA
-334 AKATAKEKDKVANMI
+334 AGKEKDKVANMI
-349 KEEAHKTDVTL
+349 KEESHNNHVTL
-360 KNQVEFDHKE
+360 KNQVEFDDKE
-370 LMTLQNKNSFEI
+370 LLTVQEKNSFEI
-382 PKADVSVMT
+382 AKLDVST
-391 DIKSIKIYTLED
+391 ISDAKSINLCTLED
-403 YNKIE
+403 YNKME
-408 GKAVSLKDNE
+408 GKAASLKDNE

-423 VGKEFNYDSIVISGK
+423 VSKEFSYDSIVISGK
-438 KFKVKGKLNK
+438 EFKVKSKLNT
-448 IKIANKNKN
+448 IKIANKNKIN
-457 NIIDEYRIIVKDMN
+457 MIDEYIIIVKDTN
-471 AFKDTSEEKNVKGFV
+471 TLKYIYEEKNADEVV
-486 NANESISFD
+486 NATHCIAFD
-495 IDGNK
+495 VDGNK
-500 EDTIKFC
+500 EDTKKFC
-507 DSLKSHINAM
+507 DSLKSHITSM
-517 KNSSFKSIYTDRE
+517 KDSHFASIYTARE
-530 DFYIFNGGFIFIGC
+530 DFYIDNGGFIFIGC

-550 TMGTVL
+550 TMGIVL
-556 IIYYKQISEGYDDSE
+556 IIYYKQMSEGYDDRE
-571 RFKILQKVG
+571 RFKIMQKVG
-580 MSKKEVKNTINKQI
+580 MSNKEVKNTINKQI

-604 AVIHIA
+604 AALHIA
-610 VAFNVVSK
+610 VAFNVASK
-618 LLSLFGLFSTSALIL
+618 LLSLFGLFSTSALIF
-633 AIAGTVVIFAVLY
+633 ATAGTVVIFAVLY
-646 AVVYGLTAKTY
+646 VVVYGLTAKTY

>member
-48 DKIRSAGSLKMVLKF
+48 DKIKGADALKMILKF
-63 AVKVIALF
+63 AVKVIGLF

-103 IAKVLSIETA
+103 IAKVLSIETL
-113 IVAVISLVLGVLGG
+113 IVAAISLVLGVLGG
-127 IIIGKLIFLILI
+127 IVVGKLIFLILI

-149 SSFSLSMPAIIQTI
+149 SSFSISVPAIIQTI

-169 FASTLIVNLLQ
+169 FAVILIGNLLQ
-180 VKLTNPIELLKGG
+180 VKITNPIELLKGG

-206 AILGVI
+206 AISGVI
-212 ELAVGYGLAINLE
+212 ELAVGYGLAMYIE
-225 SPLKAFNIFF
+225 SPLKAFTTFF

-264 KFFYKTNNFVL
+264 KFFYKTKNFVS

-316 SLKIT
+316 SLKIA
-321 YPLDVA
+321 YPLDVS
-327 ISIGNAT
+327 ISIGNRA
-334 AKATAKEKDKVANMI
+334 AKENDKVANMI
-349 KEEAHKTDVTL
+349 KEEAAKSHVTL
-360 KNQVEFDHKE
+360 KNQVEFDDKE
-370 LMTLQNKNSFEI
+370 LITLQDKNSFKI
-382 PKADVSVMT
+382 AKSDVSAMSDV
-391 DIKSIKIYTLED
+391 KSIHLCTLED
-403 YNKIE
+403 YNKME
-408 GKAVSLKDNE
+408 GKAVALKDNE

-423 VGKEFNYDSIVISGK
+423 VGKEFSYDSIVISGK
-438 KFKVKGKLNK
+438 KFKVKDHLNK

-457 NIIDEYRIIVKDMN
+457 NMIDEYRIIVKDMN
-471 AFKDTSEEKNVKGFV
+471 TLKDTSEEENANEFV
-486 NANESISFD
+486 NATHRIAFD

-517 KNSSFKSIYTDRE
+517 KDSDFKSIYTTRE
-530 DFYIFNGGFIFIGC
+530 DFYILNGGFIFIGC

-556 IIYYKQISEGYDDSE
+556 IIYYKQMSEGYDDRE
-571 RFKILQKVG
+571 RFKIMQKVG

-604 AVIHIA
+604 AVMHIV

-618 LLSLFGLFSTSALIL
+618 LLSLFGLFSTSTLIL

-646 AVVYGLTAKTY
+646 TVVYGLTAKTY